1 MKDGIIVML
10 KLSHLRFYYM
20 IKRIAVLL
28 VFQFVVGLSYGQDA
42 VFSQYYA
49 APAKSNPAFT
59 GLTQRPLISL
69 NYRNQW
75 SGLNKAYVTYHVG
88 YSQFYERAHS
98 GLGLYVQ
105 ADNAGNGLF
114 VTSEAK
120 VLYSYQLEPTK
131 DIFLK
136 LGTEIGAISNH
147 VSTNK
152 LLFPDD
158 IDPVTGGG
166 SPSETPEPSRT
177 FLDIGAGILLYN
189 QHFYVGYSMAHLNR
203 PNTQLIDVSQKLY
216 GGLPVRVNAQLGG
229 QISLSPSSATP
240 EKFYISPNI
249 GWFKQSDFSQLDI
262 DVFAGFGRFFAG
274 VGYRHANRNIDALKL
289 SAGMGQGIFKI
300 GYSYDY
306 TVSKLRNASA
316 GSHEISLI
324 LNLDQSEYAKQ
335 KRKVDKYSDCF
346 GLFR

>member
-1 MKDGIIVML
+1 
-10 KLSHLRFYYM
+10 M
-20 IKRIAVLL
+20 IKKILFTLL
-28 VFQFVVGLSYGQDA
+28 LQLIVGFSFGQDA

-59 GLTQRPLISL
+59 GLTRRPLISL

-75 SGLNKAYVTYHVG
+75 PGFNKAFVTYHIG
-88 YSQFYERAHS
+88 YSQFYDKAHS

-105 ADNAGNGLF
+105 ADNAGDGLF

-147 VSTNK
+147 VATNK

-158 IDPVTGGG
+158 IDPMTGGG
-166 SPSETPEPSRT
+166 TPSETAAPSRT

-189 QHFYVGYSMAHLNR
+189 KHFYVGYSMAHLNR

-216 GGLPVRVNAQLGG
+216 GGLPVRFNAQIGG
-229 QISLSPSSATP
+229 QFSLSPTSATP
-240 EKFYISPNI
+240 DRFYISPNI
-249 GWFKQSDFSQLDI
+249 GWFKQSDFSQFDI

-274 VGYRHANRNIDALKL
+274 VGYRNAKRNIDALKL

-306 TVSKLRNASA
+306 TLSKLSNASS
-316 GSHEISLI
+316 GSHEVSLI
-324 LNLDQSEYAKQ
+324 LNLDRSEYAKR
-335 KRKVDKYSDCF
+335 KRKVDKYRDCF